1 MIDQWSFMNTNF
13 RNALKETKNLKNSKK
28 KSVKKYKETDWL
40 RNSRLR
46 KNSNRLIGKIS
57 NQHSANV
64 GTTERNN
71 ALYHATEIFDLARDA
86 ASLRRWWGN
95 ERPEVTSDGLWV
107 RATPMRTNHSVE
119 SHRGRQSRYHTV
131 HAAHACPKKK
141 RWSSVGELLENSC

>member
-1 MIDQWSFMNTNF
+1 MIIHEHKLQERSEGDKKFEKF
-13 RNALKETKNLKNSKK
+13 KK

-86 ASLRRWWGN
+86 ASLRR
-95 ERPEVTSDGLWV
+95 
-107 RATPMRTNHSVE
+107 
-119 SHRGRQSRYHTV
+119 
-131 HAAHACPKKK
+131 
-141 RWSSVGELLENSC
+141 